1 MELFKLIGK
10 IAIDNEEAK
19 KGIDDVID
27 SGEKAESKLSKLA
40 SGAAKVGKGIA
51 VGLAAGATAVAG
63 ITAAAVNAFAE
74 FEQLE
79 GGAQLMFGEGFNYI
93 AEQAR
98 NAFSTV
104 QMSQNEYLQQA
115 NGFAVGLKT
124 ALGGNEQAAAELS
137 HKIIQAEADIIAAT
151 GNTQENIQNAF
162 NGIMKSNF
170 TMLDNLGL
178 GITPTKEGF
187 QEVIDKVN
195 EWNAANGEATS
206 YQIDNLADCQ
216 SALVDYIEMQGMS
229 GYAAKE
235 ASGTIQG
242 SLAMVKASWENLLIG
257 FADPTQNISSLI
269 DGLVTSIT
277 AFAGNIIPVITNIL
291 SGLTQAI
298 AQLAPI
304 ISAEIPNL
312 FNQILPGLVEGA
324 VGLVNG
330 LVSALPGILSALTS
344 ILPSLVDGVAQVI
357 NSLVATLPTLLPQII
372 NGITSLITSIAAAL
386 PELVQSLVAALPGI
400 LQSVVDAIV
409 TNLPIILNAVS
420 TLVNELVAAL
430 PGMIQML
437 VDALPGL
444 LQSIITAI
452 TENLPVFIEAMM
464 SIINGIVTALPQIIQ
479 ALVDALPTIIE
490 MLITAIIENLPVLIE
505 GIIQMV
511 NGIIE
516 ALPVIIEALVA
527 ALPTIISLVIEALF
541 TLLPQLV
548 EGVIQLTIGI
558 ITALITNLPTI
569 VMALIQA
576 IPAVFQGVLD
586 GIKNVFSPLTEWFS
600 NLWNSLSNVPG
611 LAQLKT
617 MIEQVFNTIKNT
629 ISTILNNVKTVV
641 TTAWNT
647 IKTNISTAI
656 NAIKT
661 VISSVWEA
669 IKTVVSN
676 VMSGIVSV
684 LKGDWEGVKNSI
696 SNILGAIRDVISS
709 VWNAIKSVIS
719 SVLSGIVSVV
729 SSVWNSIKSN
739 ISSVL
744 SGISSVISS
753 VWNGIKGAISSVLSG
768 IASTVSSAWSN
779 IKSSISNTVNGIKTA
794 VTNGFNNIKTKAIN
808 TLKSM
813 GTSIKTIGQNLI
825 TGLWNG
831 ISSKVDWIISK
842 IKGFKDQVMKSLKSF
857 FGIKSPS
864 IVMRD
869 EVGRMLAEGVA
880 VGIIDGTASV
890 VEATKEMGKEV
901 RDTAKDEAEKTAE
914 ELAEERKK
922 AAEEAQKAEEE
933 SRKNYLESAQK
944 KLDTYKMYNEL
955 TIADEVGFWDV
966 IRQKIKEGTDE
977 RISADQK
984 YLDAKKSFNNELL
997 SAEETLQKS
1006 LDDIAQKIEDRVQ
1019 SIMDSFKMFDGVE
1032 EEYSLQDLLNGKHKT
1047 DLFTSLNNQVADLED
1062 WERQTERLAE
1072 RIGESSL
1079 YEDIYS
1085 MGFEALPQIR
1095 MLNSLTADELDQYVG
1110 IYEKKAEIARRIA
1123 HDELDEESF
1132 KNAQAAY
1139 QTFADKCGE
1148 IGVEISDSTWWAET
1162 AFANLKET
1170 IGTEMQSAYDLVIR
1184 ALRGMT
1190 EAFENFG
1197 PRIKESAFDTTWV
1210 MGGFAT
1216 AGMAFENMVDTPAL
1230 VDSSTATKEAA
1241 ESENIVRDVSK
1252 ARMSNGA
1259 NKTATNAVQKAVE
1272 QGNENLVKAI
1282 NGMTYIIDR
1291 GNKEAGTRMREAL
1304 EGASLKLNGREFAR
1318 VVKAVN

>member
-1 MELFKLIGK
+1 MELFKLIGR
-10 IAIDNEEAK
+10 IAIENEEAK
-19 KGIDDVID
+19 KALGEVSSD
-27 SGEKAESKLSKLA
+27 GEKAESKLSKLGA
-40 SGAAKVGKGIA
+40 GAAKCGKVIA
-51 VGLAAGATAVAG
+51 SGLAIGAGAVAAIG
-63 ITAAAVNAFAE
+63 GAAIKAYAD
-74 FEQLE
+74 FEQLK
-79 GGAQLMFGEGFNYI
+79 GGAELMFGEGFGYI
-93 AEQAR
+93 AEKAKT
-98 NAFSTV
+98 AYKDV
-104 QMSQNEYLQQA
+104 QMSQNEYLTQV

-137 HKIIQAEADIIAAT
+137 HKIITAEADIIAAT
-151 GNTQENIQNAF
+151 GNTAENVQNAF
-162 NGIMKSNF
+162 NGIMKSNY

-187 QEVIDKVN
+187 QQVIDKVN

-206 YQIDNLADCQ
+206 YQISNLADCQ
-216 SALVDYIEMQGMS
+216 AALVDYIEMQGMS

-242 SLAMVKASWENLLIG
+242 SLSMVKASWENLLIG
-257 FADPTQNISSLI
+257 FADPTQDIGNSINA
-269 DGLVTSIT
+269 LVESVT
-277 AFAGNIIPVITNIL
+277 AFAGNVIPLFTNIL
-291 SGLTQAI
+291 TGITQAI
-298 AQLAPI
+298 SQLAPL
-304 ISAEIPNL
+304 ISAELPNL
-312 FNQILPGLVEGA
+312 FNSILPGLIEGA
-324 VGLVNG
+324 VALVNG
-330 LVSALPGILSALTS
+330 LVAALPGIMSAITS
-344 ILPSLVDGVAQVI
+344 VLPTLIDGIVQVI
-357 NSLVATLPTLLPQII
+357 NALVATLPTLLPAII
-372 NGITSLITSIAAAL
+372 DGITALITSIVAAL
-386 PELVQSLVAALPGI
+386 PGLLQSLVSALPGI
-400 LQSVVDAIV
+400 LQSIV
-409 TNLPIILNAVS
+409 TSISANLPILLEAV
-420 TLVNELVAAL
+420 TQLFAELGAAL
-430 PGMIQML
+430 PGMVQTLI
-437 VDALPGL
+437 DALPGL
-444 LQSIITAI
+444 IQTILAAV
-452 TENLPVFIEAMM
+452 TENLPLFIEAVISVINAIVESLPM
-464 SIINGIVTALPQIIQ
+464 IIESLTAALPGLIEMIITAL
-479 ALVDALPTIIE
+479 
-490 MLITAIIENLPVLIE
+490 IENLPVLIE
-505 GIIQMV
+505 GIITMV
-511 NGIIE
+511 NMILE
-516 ALPVIIEALVA
+516 NLPVIIEAIVA
-527 ALPTIISLVIEALF
+527 MLPTIIQMIIEATF
-541 TLLPQLV
+541 TLLPVLI
-548 EGVIQLTIGI
+548 EGVIQLAIGI
-558 ITALITNLPTI
+558 VQGLIVNLPSI
-569 VMALIQA
+569 LMALIQA
-576 IPAVFQGVLD
+576 IPAAFQGILD
-586 GIKNVFSPLTEWFS
+586 GIKNAFAPLTEWFT

-647 IKTNISTAI
+647 IKTNISTTI

-857 FGIKSPS
+857 FGIESPS
-864 IVMRD
+864 KVMRD
-869 EVGRMLAEGVA
+869 EVGKMLAEGIA
-880 VGIIDGTASV
+880 VGIEENTDA
-890 VEATKEMGKEV
+890 VEGAATDMGKALL
-901 RDTAKDEAEKTAE
+901 DA
-914 ELAEERKK
+914 
-922 AAEEAQKAEEE
+922 
-933 SRKNYLESAQK
+933 AQK
-944 KLDTYKMYNEL
+944 KLDNYKVYNSL
-955 TIADEVGFWDV
+955 TLADEVAFWDV
-966 IRQKIKEGTDE
+966 VRQQITDGTE
-977 RISADQK
+977 ARISADQK
-984 YLDAKKSFNNELL
+984 YLDAKKKFNEDLL
-997 SAEETLQKS
+997 AAEETLQKS
-1006 LDDIAQKIEDRVQ
+1006 LDDIAKKIEDRAK
-1019 SIMDSFKMFDGVE
+1019 SILGSFKMFENVE

-1047 DLFTSLNNQVADLED
+1047 DLFASLEEQVANLED
-1062 WERQTERLAE
+1062 WETQTERLAE
-1072 RIGESSL
+1072 KIGNSAL
-1079 YEDIYS
+1079 YEEIYNL
-1085 MGFEALPQIR
+1085 GFDALPQIR
-1095 MLNSLTADELDQYVG
+1095 MLNSLTADELDRYVE
-1110 IYEKKAEIARRIA
+1110 IYNKKSEVAHRIA
-1123 HDELDEESF
+1123 HDELSEESF
-1132 KNAQAAY
+1132 AEAQKAY
-1139 QTFADKCGE
+1139 QTFADSCAT

-1162 AFANLKET
+1162 AFSNLKET
-1170 IGTEMQSAYDLVIR
+1170 IGTEMQSAYELVIR

-1197 PRIKESAFDTTWV
+1197 PRIKSSAFDTTWV

-1216 AGMAFENMVDTPAL
+1216 AGKALENMVDTPEL
-1230 VDSSTATKEAA
+1230 TDSSTATKEAGK
-1241 ESENIVRDVSK
+1241 SEEVVRETSK
-1252 ARMSNGA
+1252 ARMSSGA
-1259 NKTATNAVQKAVE
+1259 NKTAENAVQKAVE
-1272 QGNENLVKAI
+1272 KGNENIVKAL

-1304 EGASLKLNGREFAR
+1304 EGTSLELNGREFAR
-1318 VVKAVN
+1318 IAKAVN